1 MIYGAILDGR
11 IAWRE
16 AQPQHAVCGL
26 LCGGSCGGRWLVV
39 VVAASHEAASE
50 PPATLGLIVVEGS
63 QTIVGRP
70 IREEHAPEERGEVFY
85 SQTDQKYHKCFHCQ

>member
-16 AQPQHAVCGL
+16 AQRQHAVWCGSAE
-26 LCGGSCGGRWLVV
+26 GPCGGRWLVA
-39 VVAASHEAASE
+39 VVATSHEDASE
-50 PPATLGLIVVEGS
+50 LPATRDFIVVARS

-70 IREEHAPEERGEVFY
+70 IREEHAPEERAGAYYLEK
-85 SQTDQKYHKCFHCQ
+85 DRNL

>member
-16 AQPQHAVCGL
+16 AQRQHAVCGL
-26 LCGGSCGGRWLVV
+26 LCGGSCGASALWLLSPPPLMRTRLSRLPRWDF
-39 VVAASHEAASE
+39 
-50 PPATLGLIVVEGS
+50 IVVEGS

-70 IREEHAPEERGEVFY
+70 IREEHAPEEQE
-85 SQTDQKYHKCFHCQ
+85 K